1 MNYLS
6 ILSRRKALNAVN
18 SKILKFLETL
28 FLKIFLVKVQFD
40 PRTMQQSRFEISYRL
55 TQYVLVTN

>member
-6 ILSRRKALNAVN
+6 ILSRRKASNAVN

-40 PRTMQQSRFEISYRL
+40 PGTMQQSRFEISYRL